1 MAVNS
6 RAKGKRGELTAVH
19 ALNDMGFNTHR
30 TQQFCG
36 KAGNADVEGIPGCH
50 LEIKNVERL
59 NIYEAMEQAD
69 RDRREDEIPTVI
81 HKKNNKPFLV
91 TIKLSDSLEWA
102 RRWLYGKNE
111 HE

>member
-6 RAKGKRGELTAVH
+6 KAKGKRGELGAVH
-19 ALNDMGFNTHR
+19 ELNGMGFSVHR

-59 NIYEAMEQAD
+59 NIYEAMEQAI
-69 RDRREDEIPTVI
+69 RDRRDGEIPTVI

-91 TIKLSDSLEWA
+91 TICLGDSIEWA
-102 RRWLYGKNE
+102 RRWLDGRESNS
-111 HE
+111 